1 MKIALISV
9 HGDPVLQAGGKDA
22 GGMNIYIREVAERL
36 VGEGIDVDVFTRMH
50 DRREEIEESLINF
63 NMVYVKAGEESL
75 DKLGIFSHL
84 DTFVNEVDKYSK
96 ENNKNYDLI
105 YSHYWLSGVVALKLK
120 KLWLKPVVTSF
131 HTIQEIKQEA
141 FPFNIDNPVR
151 EREERSVS
159 KGSDAIVVWSDH
171 EEKFIQEK
179 FKINSRNIEVIPPG
193 VDVDIFKPE
202 DKSESRKII
211 NISQDEKVILYVG
224 RLERLKGL
232 DTLLE
237 AISLLE
243 QRDINLLVV
252 GGLYNLEELSRL
264 KKICRNLDLDQNVHF
279 IGSINRKELKYYYN
293 SSDLCVLPS
302 YYESFGLSALEASA
316 CGIPVI
322 ASKRGGL
329 SSIVLDKKTGYL
341 LQWRCPGPFVDKL
354 EVLLSNR
361 RLRDS
366 MGAAARNHAMSLSWD
381 NAISRLMDLIN
392 KLTLR

>member
-36 VGEGIDVDVFTRMH
+36 VGEGVDVDVFTRMH
-50 DRREEIEESLINF
+50 DRHEEIEESLINF
-63 NMVYVKAGEESL
+63 NVVYIKAGEESL

-96 ENNKNYDLI
+96 DNNKDYDLI
-105 YSHYWLSGVVALKLK
+105 YAHYWLSGVVALKLK

-171 EEKFIQEK
+171 EEKFIEEK

-354 EVLLSNR
+354 EILLSNR

-366 MGAAARNHAMSLSWD
+366 MGTAARNHAMSLSWD
-381 NAISRLMDLIN
+381 NTIGKLMDLFN

>member
-9 HGDPVLQAGGKDA
+9 HGDPALQAGGKDS
-22 GGMNIYIREVAERL
+22 GGMNIYVREVTERL
-36 VGEGIDVDVFTRMH
+36 AGEGIDVDVFTRMH
-50 DRREEIEESLINF
+50 DRHEEIEESLINF
-63 NMVYVKAGEESL
+63 NIVYVKAGEESL

-96 ENNKNYDLI
+96 DNNKTYDLI
-105 YSHYWLSGVVALKLK
+105 YAHYWLSGVVALKLK

-151 EREERSVS
+151 EKEEMNVS

-171 EEKFIQEK
+171 EKKFIQEK

-237 AISLLE
+237 ALSLLD

-252 GGLYNLEELSRL
+252 GGLYNLQELSRL
-264 KKICRNLDLDQNVHF
+264 KKICKDLDLDQNVHF
-279 IGSINRKELKYYYN
+279 VGSINRKELKHYYN

-366 MGAAARNHAMSLSWD
+366 MGVAGRNHAMSLSWD
-381 NAISRLMDLIN
+381 NAIDRLMDLFN

>member
-36 VGEGIDVDVFTRMH
+36 VGEGIDIDVFTRMH
-50 DRREEIEESLINF
+50 DRNDEIEESLISF
-63 NMVYVKAGEESL
+63 NMVYVKAGKESL
-75 DKLGIFSHL
+75 DKLEIFSHL
-84 DTFVNEVDKYSK
+84 DDFANEVDKYAQN
-96 ENNKNYDLI
+96 NNKTYDLI
-105 YSHYWLSGVVALKLK
+105 YAHYWLSGVVALKLK

-131 HTIQEIKQEA
+131 HTVQEIKQEA
-141 FPFNIDNPVR
+141 FPFNIDNPTR
-151 EREERSVS
+151 GKEERNVS

-171 EEKFIQEK
+171 EEKFIKEK
-179 FKINSRNIEVIPPG
+179 FKINAGNIEIIPPG
-193 VDVDIFKPE
+193 VDINVFKPE
-202 DKSESRKII
+202 DRFKSREII
-211 NISQDEKVILYVG
+211 NLNQDEKVILYVG

-232 DTLLE
+232 DILLE
-237 AISLLE
+237 ALSLLD

-264 KKICRNLDLDQNVHF
+264 KKICNNLDLDRNVHF
-279 IGSINRKELKYYYN
+279 IGSINRRELKYYYN
-293 SSDLCVLPS
+293 ASDLCVLPS

-329 SSIVLDKKTGYL
+329 SSIVIDKKTGYL

-361 RLRDS
+361 SLRDS
-366 MGAAARNHAMSLSWD
+366 MGMAARSHAMSLSWD
-381 NAISRLMDLIN
+381 NTISKLIDLFN
-392 KLTLR
+392 KLTLS

>member
-36 VGEGIDVDVFTRMH
+36 VGEGVDVDVFTRMH
-50 DRREEIEESLINF
+50 DRHEEIEESLINF
-63 NMVYVKAGEESL
+63 NVVYIKAGEESL
-75 DKLGIFSHL
+75 DKLGFFSHL

-96 ENNKNYDLI
+96 DNNKDYDLI
-105 YSHYWLSGVVALKLK
+105 YAHYWLSGVVALKLK

-171 EEKFIQEK
+171 EEKFIEEK

-354 EVLLSNR
+354 EILLNNR

-366 MGAAARNHAMSLSWD
+366 MGTAARNHAMSLSWD
-381 NAISRLMDLIN
+381 NTIGKLMDLFN

>member
-22 GGMNIYIREVAERL
+22 GGMNIYIREVAARL
-36 VGEGIDVDVFTRMH
+36 INQGVDIDVFTRVH
-50 DRREEIEESLINF
+50 DRQEEIEESFINF

-84 DTFVNEVDKYSK
+84 DTFTNEVDKYSK

-105 YSHYWLSGVVALKLK
+105 YAHYWLSGIVALRLK
-120 KLWLKPVVTSF
+120 KIWKKPIATSF
-131 HTIQEIKQEA
+131 HTIHEIKQEA
-141 FPFNIDNPVR
+141 FPFNTDNPVR
-151 EREERSVS
+151 EKEERVVA
-159 KGSDAIVVWSDH
+159 KGSDAIIVWSDH
-171 EEKFIQEK
+171 EKKFIEEKFN
-179 FKINSRNIEVIPPG
+179 INPNNIEIIPPG
-193 VDVDIFKPE
+193 VDLDIFKPE

-211 NISQDEKVILYVG
+211 NLSQEEKVILYVG

-237 AISLLE
+237 ALSLLD

-264 KKICRNLDLDQNVHF
+264 KKICLNLNLDQNVHF
-279 IGSINRKELKYYYN
+279 IGSINRKELKHYYN

-354 EVLLSNR
+354 EVLLSNK
-361 RLRDS
+361 RLRES
-366 MGAAARNHAMSLSWD
+366 MGEAARIHAMSLSWD
-381 NAISRLMDLIN
+381 KAISQLKNLFN
-392 KLTLR
+392 KLTLS

>member
-1 MKIALISV
+1 
-9 HGDPVLQAGGKDA
+9 
-22 GGMNIYIREVAERL
+22 
-36 VGEGIDVDVFTRMH
+36 
-50 DRREEIEESLINF
+50 
-63 NMVYVKAGEESL
+63 
-75 DKLGIFSHL
+75 
-84 DTFVNEVDKYSK
+84 
-96 ENNKNYDLI
+96 
-105 YSHYWLSGVVALKLK
+105 
-120 KLWLKPVVTSF
+120 
-131 HTIQEIKQEA
+131 
-141 FPFNIDNPVR
+141 
-151 EREERSVS
+151 
-159 KGSDAIVVWSDH
+159 
-171 EEKFIQEK
+171 
-179 FKINSRNIEVIPPG
+179 
-193 VDVDIFKPE
+193 
-202 DKSESRKII
+202 
-211 NISQDEKVILYVG
+211 
-224 RLERLKGL
+224 LERLKGL

-329 SSIVLDKKTGYL
+329 SSIVVDKKTGYL

-366 MGAAARNHAMSLSWD
+366 MGTAARNHAMSLSWD
-381 NAISRLMDLIN
+381 NAISRLMDLFN

>member
-9 HGDPVLQAGGKDA
+9 HGDPALQAGGKDS
-22 GGMNIYIREVAERL
+22 GGMNIYVREVTERL
-36 VGEGIDVDVFTRMH
+36 AGEGIDVDVFTRMH
-50 DRREEIEESLINF
+50 DRHEEIEESLINF
-63 NMVYVKAGEESL
+63 NIVYVKAGEESL

-96 ENNKNYDLI
+96 DNNKTYDLI
-105 YSHYWLSGVVALKLK
+105 YAHYWLSGVVALKLK

-151 EREERSVS
+151 GKEERNVS

-171 EEKFIQEK
+171 EKKFIQEK

-237 AISLLE
+237 ALSLLD

-252 GGLYNLEELSRL
+252 GGLYNLQELSRL
-264 KKICRNLDLDQNVHF
+264 KKICKDLDLDQNVHF
-279 IGSINRKELKYYYN
+279 VGSINRKELKHYYN

-366 MGAAARNHAMSLSWD
+366 MGVAGRNHAMSLSWD
-381 NAISRLMDLIN
+381 NAIGRLIDLFN